1 MKMRYDS
8 EVDALYIGILDEKTF
23 ESEEVSEG
31 IVVDYTEDGRVVG
44 IEVLNASKQPIEFSN
59 INKLVEAVA

>member
-8 EVDALYIGILDEKTF
+8 EVDALYIRILDEKAF

-31 IVVDYTEDGRVVG
+31 IVVDYTKDNKVIGV
-44 IEVLNASKQPIEFSN
+44 EVLNASKRLIEFSN
-59 INKLVEAVA
+59 IDKLVEAVA

>member
-8 EVDALYIGILDEKTF
+8 EVDALYIRILDEKTF
-23 ESEEVSEG
+23 ESEETSEG
-31 IVVDYTEDGRVVG
+31 VVVDYTEDNRVIG
-44 IEVLNASKQPIEFSN
+44 IEVLNASKRLIEFSN